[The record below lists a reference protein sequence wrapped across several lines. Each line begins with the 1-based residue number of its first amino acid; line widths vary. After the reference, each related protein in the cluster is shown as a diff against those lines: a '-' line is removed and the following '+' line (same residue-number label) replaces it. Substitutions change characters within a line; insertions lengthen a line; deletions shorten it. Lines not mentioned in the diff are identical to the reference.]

1 MGWSWEAKYWNV
13 LLDWMIFSSDLMMG
27 KEELRRLRLNNYIG
41 EEFQMEWNKL
51 RFVLIKRKTVKEY
64 RHRTRH
70 RIRIKIWEPN
80 VKCVIP
86 TWQAAVSSPPH
97 CWRSS
102 RTFEPPPEHSLPF
115 KRFPHFQKISTGSGT
130 WLTRS
135 QYSRSNPALSSSS
148 LLKED
153 VKKNSRMT
161 ASSIT
166 ALIILNAAKI
176 SRSDSKLLLMTL
188 RWLNDFSENIL

>member
-1 MGWSWEAKYWNV
+1 M
-13 LLDWMIFSSDLMMG
+13 
-27 KEELRRLRLNNYIG
+27 
-41 EEFQMEWNKL
+41 
-51 RFVLIKRKTVKEY
+51 
-64 RHRTRH
+64 
-70 RIRIKIWEPN
+70 
-80 VKCVIP
+80 IP

-166 ALIILNAAKI
+166 ALLILNAAKI

-188 RWLNDFSENIL
+188 RWLNDFSENSLMTRMWPNLSFLVCFREHKIGLSPDQIRKWKVFYRDCRVEYYKE